1 MGRGVKTVVQTSQFK
16 QDLKRVK
23 NSGRYAIDD
32 LLVVIDLLLR
42 NQLLPE
48 KYKDHY
54 LTGNWKNHKEC
65 HVKPNWLLIYQ
76 STADK
81 IVLTRTGSHSELF

>member
-1 MGRGVKTVVQTSQFK
+1 MGRNVKTVVQTSQFK

-32 LLVVIDLLLR
+32 LLVVVDLLLR
-42 NQLLPE
+42 NQPLPE

-65 HVKPNWLLIYQ
+65 HIRPNWLLIYQ
-76 STADK
+76 STVDK